1 MPSFAK
7 NIKLCQVLPKI
18 GNNVKFCKKYRIV
31 SRFCQIYEVMPSF
44 AKIMENMLSF
54 AKKWS
59 YVKFCQKYGG
69 V

>member
-1 MPSFAK
+1 MASFAK

-18 GNNVKFCKKYRIV
+18 GSSVKFCQKYRIV